1 MTAGLMPEEAPPHR
15 AGPRAAAVRYTCP
28 MHPEIVREQ
37 PDDCPICGMALEP
50 AGVPAAEDGPNPELV
65 DFTRRLW
72 IGAPLAAVVFVL
84 EMAAHMGVPVRDWMG
99 ARAFVIAQFA
109 LTSPV
114 LLWVA
119 APFFKRGWASLV
131 NRRAN
136 MWTLIALGTGTA
148 YLYSVVA
155 SVLPGIFPPSF
166 RAADGTVAVYYEA
179 AAVIV
184 VLVLV
189 GQVLELRARQRTG
202 GAIRALLDLAPK
214 VVVRIAPDGAEHTVP
229 LDQVAA
235 GDRLRVRPGDSVP
248 VDGVVVDGR
257 SSVDESLITGE
268 PMPVAKAVGDAVTG
282 GTVNGTGSLI
292 MRAEAVGA
300 QTVLARIVL
309 LVAEAQRSRAPIQGL
324 ADVVSGYFVPAVVV
338 VAVVAFGAW
347 SVLGPAPAMA
357 HGLIAAVSVLIIACP
372 CALGLATP
380 MSVMVAMG
388 RGARSGL
395 LFRDAQA
402 LERLAGVGTVVVDK
416 TGTLTEGRPAVTD
429 VIAVTGDERDVLSLA
444 ASLERASEH
453 PLAQAIVEAAEA
465 RGAAIETVAGF
476 QSLTGEGV
484 TGRVRGGPAA
494 LGSAALMHRL
504 GIDPDGWRA
513 EADRLRDDGRTVVFV
528 AGDGA
533 LVGLIAV
540 ADPIKRTTPAAV
552 AALRADGLRVV
563 MATGDDARTAA
574 AVAARLGIDEVRAQM
589 SPPDKA
595 GLVDELRA
603 AGAGVAMA
611 GDGVNDAPAL
621 ASADVG
627 IAMGSG
633 ADVAVE
639 SAGVTLVKGDL
650 AGIVRARR
658 LARATMGNIRQN
670 LVFAFMYNALGV
682 PLAAGVLY
690 PVAGVLLSPIYAAA
704 AMSLSSVSVIAN
716 ALRLRHVGLSV
727 ANR

>member
-1 MTAGLMPEEAPPHR
+1 MTAGLMPEEVPPHR
-15 AGPRAAAVRYTCP
+15 AGPQAAPARYTCP
-28 MHPEIVREQ
+28 MHPEIVRAQ
-37 PDDCPICGMALEP
+37 PADCPICGMALEP
-50 AGVPAAEDGPNPELV
+50 AGVPAVEDGPNPELV

-72 IGAPLAAVVFVL
+72 IGAPLAAAVFVL
-84 EMAAHMGVPVRDWMG
+84 EMAAHVGVPVREWMG
-99 ARAFVIAQFA
+99 ARAFVLAQFV

-114 LLWVA
+114 MLWVA

-131 NRRAN
+131 NRHAN
-136 MWTLIALGTGTA
+136 MWTLIALGTATA

-155 SVLPGIFPPSF
+155 SALPGLFPPSF

-184 VLVLV
+184 ALVLV

-214 VVVRIAPDGAEHTVP
+214 MVQRIAADGAEHTVP

-248 VDGVVVDGR
+248 VDGVVIDGR
-257 SSVDESLITGE
+257 SSVDESLISGE
-268 PMPVAKAVGDAVTG
+268 PMPVAKAVGDPVTG
-282 GTVNGTGSLI
+282 GTVNGTGGLI

-300 QTVLARIVL
+300 QTVLARIVQ

-324 ADVVSGYFVPAVVV
+324 ADVVSGYFVPAVVA

-347 SVLGPAPAMA
+347 SVFGPAPAMA

-395 LFRDAQA
+395 LFRDAEA

-429 VIAVTGDERDVLSLA
+429 VIAVAGDERDVLGLA

-453 PLAQAIVEAAEA
+453 PLARAIVEAAEA
-465 RGAAIETVAGF
+465 RGAAIGTVAGF

-484 TGRVRGGPAA
+484 TGRVGGGPAA

-504 GIDPDGWRA
+504 GIDPGGWRA

-552 AALRADGLRVV
+552 AALRAEGLRVV

-574 AVAARLGIDEVRAQM
+574 AVAARLGIDAVRAQM
-589 SPPDKA
+589 SPAAKA
-595 GLVDELRA
+595 ALVDELRA
-603 AGAGVAMA
+603 SGTGVAMA
-611 GDGVNDAPAL
+611 GDGINDAPAL

-670 LVFAFMYNALGV
+670 LVFAFLYNALGV

-690 PVAGVLLSPIYAAA
+690 PVAGVLLSPMYAAA

-716 ALRLRHVGLSV
+716 ALRLRHARLSG
-727 ANR
+727 ATR